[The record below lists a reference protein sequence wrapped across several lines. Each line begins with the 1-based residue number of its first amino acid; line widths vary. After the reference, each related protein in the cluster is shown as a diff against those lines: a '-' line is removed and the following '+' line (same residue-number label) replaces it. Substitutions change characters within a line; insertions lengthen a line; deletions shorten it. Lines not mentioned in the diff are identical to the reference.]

1 MHIEHTTHA
10 RGGRFQAA
18 ADGQELGHLD
28 YVRLEDGLI
37 DANHTWVGEAARGR
51 GVADA
56 LLQALA
62 AFAAAERLR
71 IRPSCSYVAKKLP
84 RSHPELL
91 ENGA

>member
-1 MHIEHTTHA
+1 MHIEHSQNAH
-10 RGGRFQAA
+10 GGRFQAA

-28 YVRLEDGLI
+28 YVRLSDTLV
-37 DANHTWVGEAARGR
+37 DANHTWVSEAARGR

-62 AFAAAERLR
+62 AFAAEQQLS

-91 ENGA
+91 EQRP